1 MTGHTEGAPL
11 VVLPEDRARTFGH
24 AFFLAGTTVA
34 YLAPVWTWL
43 LATWHGGEGP

>member
-1 MTGHTEGAPL
+1 MTDYTEGPPL
-11 VVLPEDRARTFGH
+11 LVLTEDRAHLGH

-43 LATWHGGEGP
+43 LATWHRGEGP